1 MLKFIT
7 LSLCL
12 AASNAL
18 ISQNQFTIENNGEN
32 AVVFDTENPQSFITF
47 LKLNSFLIGRFNT
60 QGMDVF
66 SYRAL
71 SSEDQKSISIFV
83 SWPGR
88 TPLTYHDPY
97 LPNYGE
103 NIIMIDE
110 NGYEG
115 YVYEAPDTI
124 WTDFEN
130 LSKITFEYSDGEG
143 DIWNRIDRV
152 KFWKNY
158 SGKQYQVL
166 SLNGE
171 RFLSFDGFSYT
182 YPLEAVLNQK
192 LTNQLDSKYL
202 WGMFRAKALAN
213 FELVKLGKTLK
224 KDKEHDMHIF
234 PSKAMSR
241 GLLNSSKGPSQL
253 DETKWSGSFCTTDD
267 LGYPAN
273 QKPFSLK
280 LGFDIFEDTS
290 AREVNH
296 NLFTEVYMRYF
307 DNRYPLFNEDLSS
320 PNFGEHL
327 VRINEEGE
335 EVFVYR
341 EPVAEYYWLDYSG
354 AQIFASQTF
363 YNDEEEGV
371 AKPRLEDLFFT
382 KDIEG
387 KNEVISHIKYTEV
400 LGTYFESYTSPK
412 LQDFKW
418 YTIFRSAS
426 ESEN

>member
-32 AVVFDTENPQSFITF
+32 AVVFDTENPQSFIAF

-143 DIWNRIDRV
+143 DIWTRIDRV

-213 FELVKLGKTLK
+213 FELVKSPDLK
-224 KDKEHDMHIF
+224 
-234 PSKAMSR
+234 P
-241 GLLNSSKGPSQL
+241 
-253 DETKWSGSFCTTDD
+253 
-267 LGYPAN
+267 
-273 QKPFSLK
+273 
-280 LGFDIFEDTS
+280 
-290 AREVNH
+290 
-296 NLFTEVYMRYF
+296 
-307 DNRYPLFNEDLSS
+307 
-320 PNFGEHL
+320 
-327 VRINEEGE
+327 
-335 EVFVYR
+335 
-341 EPVAEYYWLDYSG
+341 
-354 AQIFASQTF
+354 
-363 YNDEEEGV
+363 
-371 AKPRLEDLFFT
+371 
-382 KDIEG
+382 
-387 KNEVISHIKYTEV
+387 
-400 LGTYFESYTSPK
+400 
-412 LQDFKW
+412 
-418 YTIFRSAS
+418 
-426 ESEN
+426 